1 MIDPVMPALR
11 RTAAIVIRH
20 PRGALWTLAQLACA
34 AFLIGLAATIG
45 ATVERWAAAHPGGGS
60 VMVVYLG
67 DGVDETQATALVAEL
82 RGLRGVSRAE
92 LISAADSATRLT
104 RALGADASLLD
115 GVDPKTLPASVEVT
129 LAPGVR
135 DVAALSPTVRAL
147 RGVPGVADVVVESGA
162 EADAGPEDRIAAML
176 TTARTVGWTGAALLA
191 GLALIIMFAA
201 LRLRLERSPRET
213 AVLAMLGASSGFAAI
228 PIALAG
234 ALLSAVAA
242 AVAALALAVAAH
254 GLPATLG
261 SVEIAAP
268 STAALAGLVALGAL
282 VGLIGGCLAGV
293 ARAP

>member
-1 MIDPVMPALR
+1 VIATR
-11 RTAAIVIRH
+11 RPGA
-20 PRGALWTLAQLACA
+20 ALWTLAQLSCA
-34 AFLIGLAATIG
+34 VFLVGLAVTTA
-45 ATVERWAAAHPGGGS
+45 ATVERWATRHPGGGG

-67 DGVDETQATALVAEL
+67 DGVDDAQATALVGEL
-82 RGLRGVSRAE
+82 GRLQGVQRAE
-92 LISAADSATRLT
+92 LITAGESASRLG
-104 RALGADASLLD
+104 RALGADAALLD
-115 GVDPKTLPASVEVT
+115 GVDLASLPASVEIT

-147 RGVPGVADVVVESGA
+147 RGVPGVAEVVVESGA

-191 GLALIIMFAA
+191 GLALVIMFAA
-201 LRLRLERSPRET
+201 LRIRLERPPRET
-213 AVLAMLGASSGFAAI
+213 AVLAMLGASSGFTAI

-242 AVAALALAVAAH
+242 AVAALALAGAAH

-268 STAALAGLVALGAL
+268 STAALAGLVGLGAL